1 MSKPYQTLILSV
13 TTLFFLV
20 TLCAAKENHFSVQG
34 QVFCDVCRA
43 GFFTKPCTYIKG
55 IIVFTIL
62 WQKPILTLYFLTMC
76 CMCMIGA
83 TVRLECR
90 NREQDTV
97 LTFKG
102 EATTDDSGTY
112 HISVDG
118 PDFED
123 DICEVK
129 LVKSPDSDCNEI
141 NVKNSND
148 KARVSLA
155 ANSGMTSDVR
165 MANPIGFLKKS
176 ANSECSKLLEAMG
189 VVPDT

>member
-43 GFFTKPCTYIKG
+43 GFFTKPCTYIK
-55 IIVFTIL
+55 
-62 WQKPILTLYFLTMC
+62 
-76 CMCMIGA
+76 GA